1 MKTITTYEVD
11 SNMSLSLIIDLLGI
25 GVVFWAIGR
34 LCFHLALLDFDKGH
48 ITRKS
53 RIFYILTW
61 VFYILGNFSSLIIG
75 GIDGMC
81 HKRLY
86 YNYLENLHR
95 MKSYVPHNINKK
107 DEFENFC
114 KEHDIGPDDSL
125 APLDIPFSWYT
136 LY

>member
-1 MKTITTYEVD
+1 
-11 SNMSLSLIIDLLGI
+11 MSLSLVIDLLGV
-25 GVVFWAIGR
+25 GVIFWSIGR
-34 LCFHLALLDFDKGH
+34 LCFHLALIDLDKRH

-53 RIFYILTW
+53 RVFYILTW
-61 VFYILGNFSSLIIG
+61 VFYFLGNFSSLIIG

-86 YNYLENLHR
+86 YNHLENLHK
-95 MKSYVPHNINKK
+95 MKSYVPYDIKK
-107 DEFENFC
+107 REEFEKFC
-114 KEHDIGPDDSL
+114 EEHEIGPDDSL